1 MPVNIF
7 LCNGIDII
15 VLYLAALRLMV
26 VFKGFP
32 IDLGIIK
39 TAVLNVISKQ
49 IFLFFTAPLI
59 NRNTF
64 ISINRD
70 CFLCFFLFFPK
81 HIDISSCLIGKA
93 IQHRRVRT

>member
-15 VLYLAALRLMV
+15 VLYLATLRLMV
-26 VFKGFP
+26 VFKDFP
-32 IDLGIIK
+32 IDLRIIK
-39 TAVLNVISKQ
+39 TAVLYVISKQ

-59 NRNTF
+59 NQITF

-70 CFLCFFLFFPK
+70 LFLCFLFFFPK
-81 HIDISSCLIGKA
+81 HIDISSRLIGKSV
-93 IQHRRVRT
+93 QYRRM

>member
-15 VLYLAALRLMV
+15 VLYFATLRLMV

-32 IDLGIIK
+32 IDLRIIK
-39 TAVLNVISKQ
+39 TAVLYVISKQ
-49 IFLFFTAPLI
+49 VFLFFTAPLI
-59 NRNTF
+59 NQNTL

-70 CFLCFFLFFPK
+70 SLLCFLFFFPK
-81 HIDISSCLIGKA
+81 HIDISSRLIGKSV
-93 IQHRRVRT
+93 QHCRM

>member
-15 VLYLAALRLMV
+15 VLYLATLRLMV

-32 IDLGIIK
+32 IDLCIIK

-59 NRNTF
+59 NQNTL

-70 CFLCFFLFFPK
+70 LLLCFLFFFPN
-81 HIDISSCLIGKA
+81 HIDISSRLIGKSV
-93 IQHRRVRT
+93 QHCRM